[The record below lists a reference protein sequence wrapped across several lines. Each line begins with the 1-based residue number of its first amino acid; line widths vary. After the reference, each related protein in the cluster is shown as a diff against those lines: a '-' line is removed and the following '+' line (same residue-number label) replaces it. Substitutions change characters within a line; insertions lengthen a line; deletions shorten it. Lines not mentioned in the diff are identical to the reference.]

1 MYGIIPKRINKNK
14 IEQTS
19 FVDLDSNILIKRY
32 NVHIKPNEKCV
43 EDISEY
49 THSSLESE
57 NKQIHLCN
65 EKNKKEFYEI
75 NYKLFISKKTSY
87 IELIE
92 KFLDRTDLNLHEID
106 PDINYITN
114 KYKTYNSNEFI
125 KSKQYSYQG
134 YTEIQC
140 EALTNKGIQCSRK
153 TETYE
158 TNYCGIHKRRKA
170 NGTIHTGYF
179 KK

>member
-1 MYGIIPKRINKNK
+1 MYGIIPKRINKNN

-19 FVDLDSNILIKRY
+19 FVELDSEILINRFNDKVKSNDKLVCEEY
-32 NVHIKPNEKCV
+32 ETSQSPLEMNE
-43 EDISEY
+43 
-49 THSSLESE
+49 HSQLD
-57 NKQIHLCN
+57 
-65 EKNKKEFYEI
+65 KKEFYEI
-75 NYKLFISKKTSY
+75 NYKLFISKKSSY
-87 IELIE
+87 IDLIE
-92 KFLDRTDLNLHEID
+92 KFLDRKDLNLHLVE
-106 PDINYITN
+106 PDIKYITN

-125 KSKQYSYQG
+125 KTKQYSYQG

-158 TNYCGIHKRRKA
+158 TNYCGIHKKKQA

>member
-19 FVDLDSNILIKRY
+19 FVDLESDILMNRY
-32 NVHIKPNEKCV
+32 QDKSNEKCCD
-43 EDISEY
+43 ELFEL
-49 THSSLESE
+49 TQSSLEDE
-57 NKQIHLCN
+57 NKQIEHS
-65 EKNKKEFYEI
+65 ESDKKEFYEI
-75 NYKLFISKKTSY
+75 NYKLFISKKSLY
-87 IELIE
+87 IDLIE
-92 KFLDRTDLNLHEID
+92 KFLGRTDLNLNEVE
-106 PDINYITN
+106 PDISYITN

-125 KSKQYSYQG
+125 KTKQYSYQG

-158 TNYCGIHKRRKA
+158 TNYCGIHKKKQA
-170 NGTIHTGYF
+170 NGTIHTGYL